1 MMQRKV
7 MLPEMQQ
14 NSFLKKFLILNEQ
27 VNVVPEVSYFL
38 NVLLL
43 DFL

>member
-1 MMQRKV
+1 MQRKV

-14 NSFLKKFLILNEQ
+14 NYFLKKFLILNEQ

>member
-1 MMQRKV
+1 MTQRKV